1 LKFKDQV
8 LAIIIIPLILFVIF
22 TMLSQ
27 YYTQHIQDINFD
39 KNKNIKDSI
48 NKLKVKKEKIDN
60 INIIKYMDK
69 QSEKFN
75 IKVLDIKFNNKKINL
90 KAIGKYK
97 DILNFIIYIEN
108 NIQIKQL
115 SLIKNDNNIAL
126 QFEGKV
132 INIQE
137 HENIKYNNTLANP
150 FISMKNKKINNSLNL
165 TAIFGNEICIN
176 EKWYTVGQ
184 KVNKY
189 KIIRIES
196 DYVELSSKNKK
207 TIVRIE
213 E

>member
-1 LKFKDQV
+1 MKFKDQV

-27 YYTQHIQDINFD
+27 YYTQHIQDINFA

-126 QFEGKV
+126 NLKV
-132 INIQE
+132 
-137 HENIKYNNTLANP
+137 KL
-150 FISMKNKKINNSLNL
+150 
-165 TAIFGNEICIN
+165 
-176 EKWYTVGQ
+176 
-184 KVNKY
+184 
-189 KIIRIES
+189 
-196 DYVELSSKNKK
+196 
-207 TIVRIE
+207 
-213 E
+213 

>member
-1 LKFKDQV
+1 MKFKDQV

-27 YYTQHIQDINFD
+27 YYTQHIQDINFA